1 MKGIV
6 IHNAEDVQ
14 PHDLKSDKSFVTYRV
29 GTESKRIDCDF
40 IIGADGF
47 HGVSRKSIPANVLK
61 EYEKVYPFGWLGVL
75 SRTKPVSHELIYAKH
90 ERGFALCSLR
100 SQILSRYYIQVPLSD
115 KVEEWSDAQFWDE
128 LKRRL
133 PAEVSANLI
142 TGPTIEKS
150 IAPLRSFVAE
160 PMRYG
165 NLFLAGD
172 AAHIVPPTGA
182 RGLNTAGSDIYY
194 LYQAMLAHYKND
206 DSSGLDQYSEKALA
220 RVWKAQRFAWWMTTM
235 LHNFP
240 DTSEYDQK
248 LKEVDLTYLFSS
260 DAGQSSLAENY
271 VGLPY

>member
-1 MKGIV
+1 MKGVV
-6 IHNAEDVQ
+6 IHNADDVQ
-14 PHDLKSDKSFVTYRV
+14 PHDMTSAKPYVTYRAGDEIV
-29 GTESKRIDCDF
+29 RIDGDF

-47 HGVSRKSIPANVLK
+47 HGVSRTSIPKTVLK

-75 SRTKPVSHELIYAKH
+75 SRTKPASPELVYAKH

-100 SQILSRYYIQVPLSD
+100 SQVLSRYYIQVPLSD
-115 KVEEWSDAQFWDE
+115 KVEDWSDDAFWAE

-133 PAEVSANLI
+133 PDKVTAQLT
-142 TGPTIEKS
+142 TGPSIEKS

-182 RGLNTAGSDIYY
+182 RGLNSAASDIYY
-194 LYQAMLAHYKND
+194 LYHALLAHYENGD
-206 DSSGLDQYSEKALA
+206 PSGLDGYSAKALA
-220 RVWKAQRFAWWMTTM
+220 RVWKAQRFSWWMTTM

-240 DTSEYDQK
+240 DSIEYDQQ
-248 LKEVDLTYLFSS
+248 LQRTELAYLFSS
-260 DAGQSSLAENY
+260 DAAQRSLAENY
-271 VGLPY
+271 VGLPF

>member
-1 MKGIV
+1 
-6 IHNAEDVQ
+6 
-14 PHDLKSDKSFVTYRV
+14 
-29 GTESKRIDCDF
+29 
-40 IIGADGF
+40 
-47 HGVSRKSIPANVLK
+47 
-61 EYEKVYPFGWLGVL
+61 
-75 SRTKPVSHELIYAKH
+75 
-90 ERGFALCSLR
+90 
-100 SQILSRYYIQVPLSD
+100 
-115 KVEEWSDAQFWDE
+115 VEEWSDAQFWDE

-206 DSSGLDQYSEKALA
+206 DSSGLDQYSKKALA